1 MKKLSPDQQKNLE
14 NLIDWYTSKK
24 RKSFITLGGYAGTGK
39 TTLISHLAQKLHKNN
54 KKLAVSFCS
63 YTGKATRVLKNK
75 LHEKYKQAKK
85 NQESPI
91 VTTKD
96 SISTIHSL
104 IYTPIVD
111 SQDQIIGWDK
121 KEKLNTDLIIIDEA
135 SMVDNKIWKDL
146 LSYKIPIIAVG
157 DHGQLPPIKG
167 KFNLMENPNL
177 KLEKI
182 HRQAKGNPII
192 KYSILAREEGKVPV
206 GTKSSPSGKV
216 TKISQTDPYAQNEM
230 ENKIGD
236 YTNDTMILCGYNNTR
251 TRLNKFIREA
261 QGFTT
266 PEPQRN
272 DRVICL
278 RNNYEKNIFNG
289 MLGTIREIREED
301 EKWYKAL
308 IEMDD
313 EKNMYDG
320 YISREQFNNPQ
331 SLNFTEQRS
340 KTVHGDLF
348 DFGYAL
354 TVHKAQGSQSP
365 KVILFEQRFKNMD
378 DEMWKK
384 WLYTGITRAENELFI
399 IGE

>member
-1 MKKLSPDQQKNLE
+1 
-14 NLIDWYTSKK
+14 
-24 RKSFITLGGYAGTGK
+24 
-39 TTLISHLAQKLHKNN
+39 
-54 KKLAVSFCS
+54 
-63 YTGKATRVLKNK
+63 
-75 LHEKYKQAKK
+75 
-85 NQESPI
+85 
-91 VTTKD
+91 
-96 SISTIHSL
+96 
-104 IYTPIVD
+104 
-111 SQDQIIGWDK
+111 
-121 KEKLNTDLIIIDEA
+121 
-135 SMVDNKIWKDL
+135 MVDKKIWKDL

-167 KFNLMENPNL
+167 KFNLMEDPNL
-177 KLEKI
+177 RLEKI

-192 KYSILAREEGKVPV
+192 EYSILARKEGKVPV
-206 GTKSSPSGKV
+206 GSKRSATGKV

-230 ENKIGD
+230 ESKIRD

-261 QGFTT
+261 LGFTT

-289 MLGTIREIREED
+289 MLGTIREIRVED
-301 EKWYKAL
+301 EKWYKTL

-313 EKNMYDG
+313 EDNKYDG

-340 KTVHGDLF
+340 QTVHGDLF

-378 DEMWKK
+378 DDMWKK

-399 IGE
+399 IGK